1 MITITLANNK
11 VVVIGKA
18 LGHFLNNKVG
28 NLQLPID
35 QLKMPTLLKCNLS
48 CSMEFW
54 DRTSHWLLLKN
65 Q

>member
-28 NLQLPID
+28 HLQLPID
-35 QLKMPTLLKCNLS
+35 QLKIAN
-48 CSMEFW
+48 FA
-54 DRTSHWLLLKN
+54 
-65 Q
+65 